1 MAAGQLRPERAGG
14 SGAPGEPGE
23 PGEPAA
29 SGGEKLILGADGV
42 RRALTRIAH
51 EILERNQGTDGLLL
65 AGLRRRGV
73 PLAERLAAL
82 VERFEGVRVPVGEL
96 DVTMFRDDLA
106 MRGPGPALQ
115 RSSMPQDVTDARV
128 VLVDDVL
135 YTGRTVRA
143 ALEAILSY
151 GRPRQIQLAVLV
163 DRGHRELPI
172 RADYVGKN
180 LPTAQDE
187 QVEVRLQEVD
197 GRDEV
202 ALIRGRGDD
211 RGDDRGDGR
220 EQPSRGHRRG
230 R

>member
-1 MAAGQLRPERAGG
+1 MAGAGVPEDQGNHQG
-14 SGAPGEPGE
+14 HNQ
-23 PGEPAA
+23 
-29 SGGEKLILGADGV
+29 EKLILDAEGV

-73 PLAERLAAL
+73 PLAGRLAGL
-82 VERFEGVRVPVGEL
+82 IEQFEGARVAVGEL

-106 MRGPGPALQ
+106 LRGPSPALQ
-115 RSSMPQDVTDARV
+115 RSSMPMDVTDARV

-163 DRGHRELPI
+163 DRGHRELPV

-180 LPTAQDE
+180 LPTSAKESVKVMFEETDGADG
-187 QVEVRLQEVD
+187 VEIHE
-197 GRDEV
+197 
-202 ALIRGRGDD
+202 
-211 RGDDRGDGR
+211 
-220 EQPSRGHRRG
+220 S
-230 R
+230 

>member
-1 MAAGQLRPERAGG
+1 MAAAQQLHPDGPDDEND
-14 SGAPGEPGE
+14 
-23 PGEPAA
+23 
-29 SGGEKLILGADGV
+29 EKLILDAEGV
-42 RRALTRIAH
+42 RRALTRVAH

-65 AGLRRRGV
+65 VGLRRRGA
-73 PLAERLAAL
+73 PLAERLADL
-82 VERFEGVRVPVGEL
+82 VARFEGVRVPVGEL

-106 MRGPGPALQ
+106 LRGPGLALQ

-143 ALEAILSY
+143 ALEALLSY

-187 QVEVRLQEVD
+187 QVEVRLEEVD

-202 ALIRGRGDD
+202 ALIPGRPA
-211 RGDDRGDGR
+211 RSQRK
-220 EQPSRGHRRG
+220 
-230 R
+230 